1 LDSSN
6 AQLGLILANERVRA
20 ARLGAS
26 YNLTSS
32 NDLILASAT
41 ISQGIDGLGART
53 TPGIAVP
60 DFQQVNLNLG
70 YNRLFLDDWVV
81 RVKGTAQ
88 LGGERLP
95 TSELLSLGGSDY
107 GRAFAVSTII
117 GDSGAAGS
125 AELAWHPQVFP
136 IDWLKGSELYVFAD
150 RGETWFRQRG
160 FLTSGTAALTSA
172 GFGTRLAGYRDTQI
186 GLEAAD
192 QLAAPAVLR
201 KGWAFNLTLKTLQ

>member
-1 LDSSN
+1 
-6 AQLGLILANERVRA
+6 LANERVRT
-20 ARLGAS
+20 ARLSTS
-26 YNLTSS
+26 YNLSS
-32 NDLILASAT
+32 ADDLILASAT

-53 TPGIAVP
+53 MPGIAVP
-60 DFQQVNLNLG
+60 DFQKLNLNLG

-95 TSELLSLGGSDY
+95 TSELLSLGGTDY

-125 AELAWHPQVFP
+125 AELAWHPQTFP
-136 IDWLKGSELYVFAD
+136 IDGLKGSEVYVFAD

-160 FLTSGTAALTSA
+160 LFSSGTAALTSA
-172 GFGTRLAGYRDTQI
+172 GFGTRLALFTNTQL
-186 GLEAAD
+186 GLEAAN
-192 QLAAPAVLR
+192 QLAAPTALH
-201 KGWAFNLTLKTLQ
+201 KSWAFNLTLKTLQ